1 MRPPW
6 DGHLL
11 WDAAESV
18 RAAGL
23 GMERRFFG
31 ATMAAV
37 DIGSLAVLETR
48 GFSSRMLPTSV
59 GDLHVL
65 EIPGT
70 GKLPPVVVLHGLG
83 SCAADYAGLMAALSR
98 HVRHIVAPDLFGH
111 GLSPAPAAGMHVELL
126 ARGLEEGLR
135 DVLQEPAV
143 LLGNSMGGLEAVRLA
158 TRMPELVRGLFLAS
172 PGGAPVSDADLASL
186 LATFAIGS
194 RREALDFVDH
204 FLGREHAL
212 RPVLAF
218 GVAARMASPAL
229 RELLGNV
236 TPDDML
242 TASELRSVSCPTF
255 LFWGAQDGVLPRY
268 QRDFFLRHLPA
279 QMRYSSPARYGHAPH
294 LDDLGGFA
302 KSVLRFLHSLPRTP
316 ADSAS

>member
-194 RREALDFVDH
+194 RFCRSLPGSRACAAAGAGVWCSRPDGVAGTARTSRECDTRRYVDRQRVAIGFVSDVPVLGCSGWCPASLPTRLLPAPPACANEV
-204 FLGREHAL
+204 FLTGAL
-212 RPVLAF
+212 RPCPASGRPRRVCQIRSALSPQS
-218 GVAARMASPAL
+218 AAHTR
-229 RELLGNV
+229 
-236 TPDDML
+236 
-242 TASELRSVSCPTF
+242 
-255 LFWGAQDGVLPRY
+255 
-268 QRDFFLRHLPA
+268 
-279 QMRYSSPARYGHAPH
+279 
-294 LDDLGGFA
+294 
-302 KSVLRFLHSLPRTP
+302 
-316 ADSAS
+316 

>member
-6 DGHLL
+6 DGHRL
-11 WDAAESV
+11 WEAAETV
-18 RAAGL
+18 RSAGL

-48 GFSSRMLPTSV
+48 GFGSRMVPTSV

-65 EIPGT
+65 EVPGT

-83 SCAADYAGLMAALSR
+83 SCAADYAGLMEALRR
-98 HVRHIVAPDLFGH
+98 HVRGIIAPDLFGH
-111 GLSPAPAAGMHVELL
+111 GLSPVPAAGMHAELL
-126 ARGLEEGLR
+126 ATGLEEGLR
-135 DVLQEPAV
+135 AVLQEPSV

-158 TRMPELVRGLFLAS
+158 TRMPELTRGLFLAS
-172 PGGAPVSDADLASL
+172 PGGAPAAGAELDSL
-186 LATFAIGS
+186 LSTFAIGT

-229 RELLGNV
+229 RELLENV
-236 TPDDML
+236 RADDML
-242 TASELRSVSCPTF
+242 SAEEVRSVACPTF
-255 LFWGAQDGVLPRY
+255 LFWGAQDRVLPRY
-268 QRDFFLRHLPA
+268 QRDFFLRNLPA
-279 QMRYSSPARYGHAPH
+279 DMKFASPAGYGHAPH
-294 LDDLGGFA
+294 MDDLGGFA
-302 KSVLRFLHSLPRTP
+302 KTVLRFLHTLPREP
-316 ADSAS
+316 ARTSG